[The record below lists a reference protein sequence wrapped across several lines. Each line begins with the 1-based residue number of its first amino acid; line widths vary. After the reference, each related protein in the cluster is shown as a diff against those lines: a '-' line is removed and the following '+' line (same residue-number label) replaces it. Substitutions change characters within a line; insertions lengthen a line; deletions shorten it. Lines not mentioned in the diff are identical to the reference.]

1 MKNEE
6 FLHRI
11 VKEKMKDLQTDFR
24 ESDWKA
30 MKRKLLIHKLLK
42 FGVPTFIVFT
52 GILTIFTLQPNEIKK
67 QIAKIPYIIKDNDSE
82 KLEEEI
88 NENAKITSITAQI
101 SENKKTDV
109 SQTKS
114 LETQNETPAS
124 RIENEISTIKSK
136 GIVSSENHENNLVE
150 REIRI
155 LSASAVSMSERISKV
170 RELGKTFEMT
180 SYNVLDRNI
189 DRWKNVVIVCDITS
203 SMFPYTTQVF
213 DWLSKNKDNTSV
225 KGIVFFTDCDS
236 LGNQARK
243 LPAKMFS
250 VKNRDENTLWE
261 TMFAAIEN
269 SENNED
275 SPENNI
281 EALLYAQKHFPDAQE
296 IVLIADNSS
305 TIKDMSLL
313 SKLKKPV
320 HVIACSET
328 YIKNLA
334 FQPDFVKIAKK
345 TNGTIHTSEDDIS
358 DLSKIEEGIIVRVGK
373 IFFRYHKGKFFA
385 TKFKIRP

>member
-1 MKNEE
+1 MKDEE
-6 FLHRI
+6 YLHRI
-11 VKEKMKDLQTDFR
+11 VREKMKDLPTDFK

-52 GILTIFTLQPNEIKK
+52 GILTIFTLQPNEIRK
-67 QIAKIPYIIKDNDSE
+67 QIAKIPLIIKNNTNEDSEEGTDKNIELTKKSEISE
-82 KLEEEI
+82 KLRKEENQLKA
-88 NENAKITSITAQI
+88 NEFNQEASSQI
-101 SENKKTDV
+101 FK
-109 SQTKS
+109 
-114 LETQNETPAS
+114 
-124 RIENEISTIKSK
+124 NEISTLKSR
-136 GIVSSENHENNLVE
+136 GIVSTPNPEIGLVE
-150 REIRI
+150 REVRI

-189 DRWKNVVIVCDITS
+189 ENWKDVVIVCDITS

-213 DWLSKNKDNTSV
+213 DWLSKNKENKSI

-236 LGNQARK
+236 LGKQARK

-281 EALLYAQKHFPDAQE
+281 EALLYAQSHFPDAQE

-305 TIKDMSLL
+305 TIKDMNLL

-328 YIKNLA
+328 YIKNLP
-334 FQPDFVKIAKK
+334 FQPDFVKLAKK
-345 TNGTIHTSEDDIS
+345 TNGTIHTNEDDIS

>member
-1 MKNEE
+1 MKDEE

-11 VKEKMKDLQTDFR
+11 VREKMTDLPTDYR

-30 MKRKLLIHKLLK
+30 MKRKLLIHKLFK

-52 GILTIFTLQPNEIKK
+52 GILTIFTLQPKEIRK
-67 QIAKIPYIIKDNDSE
+67 QIAKIPLILNNNANEVLEKDENVELTKKSQTISKIK
-82 KLEEEI
+82 EEEKQLKE
-88 NENAKITSITAQI
+88 NESNQEASPQI
-101 SENKKTDV
+101 FK
-109 SQTKS
+109 
-114 LETQNETPAS
+114 
-124 RIENEISTIKSK
+124 NEISTLKSR
-136 GIVSSENHENNLVE
+136 GIVSTPNPEIGLVE
-150 REIRI
+150 REVRI

-189 DRWKNVVIVCDITS
+189 EKWKDVVIVCDITS

-213 DWLSKNKDNTSV
+213 DWLSKNKDNTSI

-236 LGNQARK
+236 LGQQARK
-243 LPAKMFS
+243 LPAKMFT

-281 EALLYAQKHFPDAQE
+281 EAILYAQNNFPDAQE

-305 TIKDMSLL
+305 TIKDMNLL

-328 YIKNLA
+328 YIKNLP
-334 FQPDFVKIAKK
+334 FQPDLVKLAKK
-345 TNGTIHTSEDDIS
+345 TNGTIHTNEDDIS